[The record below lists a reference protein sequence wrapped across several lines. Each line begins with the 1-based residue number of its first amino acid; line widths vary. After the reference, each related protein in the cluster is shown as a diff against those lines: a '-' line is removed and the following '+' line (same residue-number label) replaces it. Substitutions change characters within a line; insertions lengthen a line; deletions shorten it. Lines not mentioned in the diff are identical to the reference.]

1 MKNKRGEQTRQK
13 IKEKTVLLFAEKGF
27 KEVTMKDICEV
38 TGLSRGG
45 LYCHYESTQQIFQEI
60 IEDLMNRQEN
70 SFEEQIRQ
78 NLPAVTILDDTL
90 EKYREEMLDSQ
101 SSLSVAIY
109 EYFSQKET
117 TDKTNSLYAQYL
129 ASKRAWEKLLQYGI
143 ERREFHQVDI
153 SAIID
158 LLIFSYQGVRMY
170 SRLMPVDKEIP
181 LRILREIRS
190 ILVNGA

>member
-190 ILVNGA
+190 ILVNEA

>member
-78 NLPAVTILDDTL
+78 NLPAVTILDGTL

-101 SSLSVAIY
+101 SSLSVAI
-109 EYFSQKET
+109 
-117 TDKTNSLYAQYL
+117 
-129 ASKRAWEKLLQYGI
+129 
-143 ERREFHQVDI
+143 
-153 SAIID
+153 
-158 LLIFSYQGVRMY
+158 
-170 SRLMPVDKEIP
+170 
-181 LRILREIRS
+181 
-190 ILVNGA
+190 

>member
-1 MKNKRGEQTRQK
+1 MRNKRGEQTRQK
-13 IKEKTVLLFAEKGF
+13 IKEKAILLFAEKGF

-70 SFEEQIRQ
+70 SFDEQIRQ
-78 NLPAVTILDDTL
+78 NLPAVTILDGTL
-90 EKYREEMLDSQ
+90 EKYREEMLDNQ

-117 TDKTNSLYAQYL
+117 SDEENSLYVQYL

-143 ERREFHQVDI
+143 ERREFRQVDI

-190 ILVNGA
+190 ILVNEA

>member
-70 SFEEQIRQ
+70 NFEEQIRQ

-190 ILVNGA
+190 ILVNEA

>member
-13 IKEKTVLLFAEKGF
+13 IKEKAVLLFAEKGF

-78 NLPAVTILDDTL
+78 NLPAVTILDGTL
-90 EKYREEMLDSQ
+90 EKYREEMLDSR
-101 SSLSVAIY
+101 SSLSVAIH

-117 TDKTNSLYAQYL
+117 SDEENSLYVQYL

-143 ERREFHQVDI
+143 ERREFRQVDI

-190 ILVNGA
+190 ILVNEA

>member
-1 MKNKRGEQTRQK
+1 MKNKRGEQSRQK

-190 ILVNGA
+190 ILVNEA